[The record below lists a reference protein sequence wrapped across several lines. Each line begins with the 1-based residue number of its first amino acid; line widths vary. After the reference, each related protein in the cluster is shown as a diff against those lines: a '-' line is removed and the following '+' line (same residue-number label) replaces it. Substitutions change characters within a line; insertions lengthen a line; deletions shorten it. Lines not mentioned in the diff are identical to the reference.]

1 MNTQGPST
9 SRGFSL
15 IELLIVTAVI
25 GLIAAIA
32 IPNLV
37 NAIQRARQSRTT
49 ADLRGLATGIGMYQ
63 QDYAKFPLQGSL
75 VPVTTIADDIA
86 PYMGNVKGTDGW
98 QRDLYYASGGD
109 NYTLLS
115 YGLNGVADT
124 PWTIGPIHYFDDD
137 IVIEGGAFIQ
147 WPEGLQQ

>member
-1 MNTQGPST
+1 MKTQRLST

-37 NAIQRARQSRTT
+37 NAIQRGRQSRTVG
-49 ADLRGLATGIGMYQ
+49 DMRGLATGIGMYQ
-63 QDYAKFPLQGSL
+63 QDYAKFPLASSL
-75 VPVTTIADDIA
+75 VTLNSVAVAIA
-86 PYMGNVKGTDGW
+86 PYMGEIQGTDGW
-98 QRDLYYASGGD
+98 QRDFYYASDGD
-109 NYTLLS
+109 TYTLLS

-137 IVIEGGAFIQ
+137 LVIEGGAFVQ
-147 WPEGLQQ
+147 WPEGTQQ